1 MPAARELNPG
11 SSPLAFFGSE
21 VREHRT
27 RMGLSQ
33 EQLAERLSYSLSLVC
48 AIELAKRTPSKDFAE
63 RADQV
68 LQTDG
73 LLQRLWPLVR
83 QAAYPAW
90 FRAWLDIEQSARTLQ
105 TWQPLLVPGL
115 LQTEEY
121 AREIF
126 RREPGATADQAEEA
140 VAARMTRQAILTQ
153 PNPPMYWAVLDE
165 CVVRRPVGGA
175 ATMREQ
181 VRALLTVSD
190 LPNVTVQLV
199 PADAQAVPGLCG
211 AFVIARVPTE
221 PDLVYL
227 ESACSGYVTD
237 RLEDVESIIRR
248 YDVMRSLALPVH
260 SSIELLRKVEET
272 LWG

>member
-1 MPAARELNPG
+1 MPAARELDPS

-21 VREHRT
+21 LREHRT
-27 RMGLSQ
+27 RAGMSQ

-48 AIELAKRTPSKDFAE
+48 AIELARRTPTRDFAE

-73 LLQRLWPLVR
+73 VLLRLWPLVR

-90 FRAWLDIEQSARTLQ
+90 FRPWLDIEQTARTLQ

-115 LQTEEY
+115 LQTEDY

-126 RREPGATADQAEEA
+126 RREPGATAEQAEEA
-140 VAARMTRQAILTQ
+140 VSARMTRQAVLTR
-153 PNPPMYWAVLDE
+153 PDPPMYWVVLDE
-165 CVVRRPVGGA
+165 WVLHRPVGA
-175 ATMREQ
+175 PSTMRGQ
-181 VRALLTVSD
+181 VEALLAASE
-190 LPNVTVQLV
+190 LPNVAIQVV
-199 PADAQAVPGLCG
+199 PMDAQAVPGLCG
-211 AFVIARVPTE
+211 AFVIAKVPTE

-227 ESACSGYVTD
+227 ESACEGYVTD
-237 RLEDVESIIRR
+237 RPADVESIARR

-260 SSIELLRKVEET
+260 ASLNLLSKVEET
-272 LWG
+272 IWS